1 MKVTDYNKIKE
12 VHIDFPELM
21 SEKAEKSII
30 ELHSKILELKE
41 KAADLR
47 IEATKLDQ
55 QRETLEEQWN
65 KILPLITIEYEEKEI
80 EEKPADPA
88 YGVMFTFS
96 SEINKGIH

>member
-21 SEKAEKSII
+21 SERAEKSII

-47 IEATKLDQ
+47 IEATKLDK

-65 KILPLITIEYEEKEI
+65 KILPLITIEYEEKEVKDI
-80 EEKPADPA
+80 TTDS
-88 YGVMFTFS
+88 GISFNFD
-96 SEINKGIH
+96 SEINKKVH